1 MENAKTDI
9 VEGLDAPIHSIQ
21 IESIKTIFFK
31 YFGEDELFVNGQI
44 IDSDKVHV
52 FNVGSTVRSTKSSQI
67 FYSDIVSKFS
77 KTKDFERLSFEMSN
91 VIHSFKSGTK
101 AVRQIS
107 FSTNDGKMIGIMGG
121 SGTGKTTLLNIM
133 NGKVKPTFG
142 KVEING
148 INLHDDFQNKLEG
161 IIGNV
166 SQNDLLIEDLT
177 VFDNLYFSAKLCLN
191 HLDQNQLTKKVVNTL
206 KSLGLYESRR
216 LKVGSTLDKV
226 ISGGQRKRL
235 NIALELIR
243 EPSIL
248 FVDEPTSGLSSRDS
262 ENIMDLLK
270 EISLSG
276 KIVFVVIHQPSSNIF
291 KLFDRLLIMDKGG
304 FPIFDGNPLSAIVHF
319 KKFSYRGNA
328 HERECGLCG
337 NVNPELIFNLID
349 AKIIDEYGNETRNRK
364 KEPRDW
370 NKIYLDNRTDFE
382 SEKIKDIPNSGTK
395 LPSKLSQFTTYL
407 QRDFLSKIS
416 NRQYIILNS
425 LVAPILAFALSY
437 FIKFYGWING
447 NSVYSYF
454 KNENIPQYIF
464 ISVIVMIFIGLTVA
478 AEEINKDKKILARE
492 EFLNLSRHSYL
503 FSKIFILFG
512 ISAIQSM
519 AYVLIGNSILEI
531 KGMWFEYWAVLFTAS
546 CLSNLA
552 GLNISSAF
560 NSAKVIYIFVPL
572 LIIPQLLFSGV
583 IVKFDKL
590 HPSLSNAT
598 EVPAIGNMM
607 VSRWAY
613 EALTVEQV
621 AHNKLEDHYFA
632 NKLTFS
638 KLKWKKDFWLPE
650 MQSQVNLLL
659 DDKNIS
665 TKEHNDAVEI
675 LFNEIQ
681 KEEESLTNFSC
692 IDCLD
697 DLKNKPMNTE
707 EELHNINE
715 FLSILKL
722 NSITKINKQND
733 IIQGFI
739 DSIGVDQ
746 YKIMQSQYIN
756 ESLND
761 LLSNRMEKNKFILS
775 DNQIFQNDDPIYN
788 NPTGVSFFST
798 HYYSPYKY
806 FFGNRIDTF
815 TANLVIMW
823 LIALASYLVLYFDLI
838 RKSLEKFTQISKR
851 IRYKGE

>member
-1 MENAKTDI
+1 
-9 VEGLDAPIHSIQ
+9 
-21 IESIKTIFFK
+21 
-31 YFGEDELFVNGQI
+31 
-44 IDSDKVHV
+44 
-52 FNVGSTVRSTKSSQI
+52 
-67 FYSDIVSKFS
+67 
-77 KTKDFERLSFEMSN
+77 MSN

-107 FSTNDGKMIGIMGG
+107 FSTNDGKMIGVMGG

-142 KVEING
+142 TVEING
-148 INLHDDFQNKLEG
+148 INLHEDYQNELEG

-177 VFDNLYFSAKLCLN
+177 VFENLYFSAKLCLS
-191 HLDQNQLTKKVVNTL
+191 HLDKNQLTKKVLDTL
-206 KSLGLYESRR
+206 RSLGLYETRR
-216 LKVGSTLDKV
+216 LKVGSTLDKI

-270 EISLSG
+270 EIALSG

-304 FPIFDGNPLSAIVHF
+304 FPIFDGNPLNAIVHF

-349 AKIIDEYGNETRNRK
+349 AKIIDEYGNETQQRK

-370 NKIYLDNRTDFE
+370 NKIYHDNKSHFD
-382 SEKIKDIPNSGTK
+382 SEKIKGVPNSGTN
-395 LPSKLSQFTTYL
+395 LPSKISQFFTYI
-407 QRDFLSKIS
+407 QRDFLSKIA
-416 NRQYIILNS
+416 NRQYIILNA
-425 LVAPILAFALSY
+425 LVAPILAFSLSY
-437 FIKFYGWING
+437 FIKFFGWING
-447 NSVYSYF
+447 ASQYSYF
-454 KNENIPQYIF
+454 KNENIPQFIF

-503 FSKIFILFG
+503 FSKIFILFV
-512 ISAIQSM
+512 ISAIQSL
-519 AYVLIGNSILEI
+519 AFVLIGNSILEI
-531 KGMWFEYWAVLFTAS
+531 KGMWLEYWAVLFTAS

-607 VSRWAY
+607 LSRWAY

-621 AHNKLEDHYFA
+621 AHNKLEDHYFV
-632 NKLTFS
+632 NKLSLS
-638 KLKWKKDFWLPE
+638 KSKWKKDFWLPE
-650 MQSQVNLLL
+650 MESQVNILL
-659 DDKNIS
+659 DDNKNN
-665 TKEHNDAVEI
+665 KVEQNDAIDI
-675 LFNEIQ
+675 LYNGIK
-681 KEEESLTNFSC
+681 KEEETLTNYSC
-692 IDCLD
+692 TDCLD
-697 DLKNKPMNTE
+697 DLKNKSMNTE

-715 FLSILKL
+715 FLNTIKL

-746 YKIMQSQYIN
+746 YKTMQSQYIN

-761 LLSNRMEKNKFILS
+761 LLSNRMEKNKIILT
-775 DNQIFQNDDPIYN
+775 DNEIFQNDDPIYN
-788 NPTGVSFFST
+788 NPIGISFLST

-815 TANLVIMW
+815 TANLAVMW
-823 LIALASYLVLYFDLI
+823 VIALISYMVLYFDLI
-838 RKSLEKFTQISKR
+838 RKSLEMFTQVSKR
-851 IRYKGE
+851 LKYKGE